1 MKKGKLSLNLFYM
14 ILWGIPI
21 FMFARD
27 FFKLKDLAEIFNE
40 STYKTVA
47 FSFKQASISVL
58 LSFILSIVPAYYI
71 AYRRDRISRL
81 LESLIFIP
89 FFFPVISTIV
99 AFSIIFNLGFF
110 KEFQVLYSF
119 KAIIIANVFY
129 NAPIFLKYLGE
140 GMRSIP
146 KEILEAARLE
156 GIGEKDLFF
165 KIKLPL
171 IMPQIFRAFFM
182 VFVYCF
188 TSFAIILSLGG
199 INYSTLE
206 VEIATTLMGSFDFS
220 RAFALGMVQF
230 GVLTIVNS
238 LGQRIEGYELKGEGD
253 VKEVSF
259 FTKIYSIIYL
269 ICEYAVVLTGLVFAF
284 FNFYTGEISFE
295 AFSTLFSVELNQYY
309 PVVKGL
315 INSLFLSG
323 LVSALTLIFTY
334 LILENY
340 TKFTNYIIFS
350 TFGFSSAFLA
360 ITLVYMNISWNIPLW
375 VLLVIGYFLTS
386 IPVAYSFMYQYI
398 REFPKDI
405 LEAAKIDGAG
415 KREIFFLIEFPIL
428 KNIFISIFLQIF
440 AIVFGEFTITYTMQV
455 GDIFP
460 VVSLVNYSL
469 ASDKKFLESS
479 ALSAFNLII
488 IISLFILSQY
498 LRDRDWK
505 NS

>member
-1 MKKGKLSLNLFYM
+1 MKKGKLTLNLFYM
-14 ILWGIPI
+14 TLWGIPI
-21 FMFARD
+21 FLFARD
-27 FFKLKDLAEIFNE
+27 FFHLKDMAGIFNI

-47 FSFKQASISVL
+47 FSFKQASISVM
-58 LSFILSIVPAYYI
+58 LSFLLSIVPSYYI
-71 AYRRDRISRL
+71 AYKRDRLSRL

-99 AFSIIFNLGFF
+99 AFSIIFNLGIF
-110 KEFQVLYSF
+110 KELQVLYSF

-156 GIGEKDLFF
+156 GAGERDIFF

-171 IMPQIFRAFFM
+171 IMPQIFRAFFL

-220 RAFALGMVQF
+220 KAFALGIIQF
-230 GVLTIVNS
+230 VILTLVNS
-238 LGQRIEGYELKGEGD
+238 MGQSIEGYELKGEGD
-253 VKEVSF
+253 IKNVSW
-259 FTKIYSIIYL
+259 FTKIYSIVYL
-269 ICEYAVVLTGLVFAF
+269 TCEYAVVLTGLVFAF
-284 FNFYTGEISFE
+284 FNFYTGEISTK
-295 AFSTLFSVELNQYY
+295 AFASLFSNDLNEYY
-309 PVVKGL
+309 PVLKGL
-315 INSLFLSG
+315 LNSLFLSG
-323 LVSALTLIFTY
+323 TVSSLTIIFTY
-334 LILENY
+334 LILKNY
-340 TKFTNYIIFS
+340 TRVTNYIIFS

-360 ITLVYMNISWNIPLW
+360 ITLVYVNILWNVPLW
-375 VLLVIGYFLTS
+375 TLLIIGYFMTS

-398 REFPKDI
+398 REFPREI
-405 LEAAKIDGAG
+405 LEAARIDGAG
-415 KREIFFLIEFPIL
+415 EKEMFFKIELPIL
-428 KNIFISIFLQIF
+428 KNIFMSIFFQIF

-455 GDIFP
+455 GDVFP
-460 VVSLVNYSL
+460 LVSLVNYSL
-469 ASDKKFLESS
+469 ASDKRFLESS
-479 ALSAFNLII
+479 SLSALNLII

-498 LRDRDWK
+498 IKDRDYK
-505 NS
+505 DS

>member
-14 ILWGIPI
+14 TLWSIPI

-27 FFKLKDLAEIFNE
+27 FFRLEDLREVFDM

-47 FSFKQASISVL
+47 FSFKQASISVI
-58 LSFILSIVPAYYI
+58 LSFLLSIVPAYYI

-110 KEFQVLYSF
+110 KEFQVLYSL

-146 KEILEAARLE
+146 KEILEAARLD
-156 GIGEKDLFF
+156 GISEKDLFF
-165 KIKLPL
+165 KVKLPL

-230 GVLTIVNS
+230 AVLTLVNS

-253 VKEVSF
+253 VKEVSL

-269 ICEYAVVLTGLVFAF
+269 ICEYAIVLTGLVFAF
-284 FNFYTGEISFE
+284 FNFYTGKISMT
-295 AFSTLFSVELNQYY
+295 AFSDLFSMKLNGYY
-309 PVVKGL
+309 PVIKGL
-315 INSLFLSG
+315 INSLLLSG
-323 LVSALTLIFTY
+323 TVSVLTLIFTY
-334 LILENY
+334 LILKNY

-360 ITLVYMNISWNIPLW
+360 ITLVYLNISWNVPLW
-375 VLLVIGYFLTS
+375 LLLVTGYFLTS

-398 REFPKDI
+398 LEFPKEI

-415 KREIFFLIEFPIL
+415 EIEIFFMIELPIL

-440 AIVFGEFTITYTMQV
+440 AVVFGEFTITYTMQV
-455 GDIFP
+455 GDILP

-469 ASDKKFLESS
+469 ASDKMFLESS
-479 ALSAFNLII
+479 ALSALNLII

-498 LRDRDWK
+498 VKDRDWK